1 MGIYCRQDVHQ
12 LAVRVG
18 NHHLYLE
25 DPDQADIGV
34 HKIILHENY
43 DSWNMQNDICL
54 LELESVADFS
64 SPVHRRKAFFFLHPV
79 FLLLQKQ
86 AFLFSIPGQLSQHFL
101 PSFWCKLPFQDT
113 ETALLLVLQIS

>member
-64 SPVHRRKAFFFLHPV
+64 SPVHRRSCLSGRGGMCPPSRKETTV
-79 FLLLQKQ
+79 LQEKNVR
-86 AFLFSIPGQLSQHFL
+86 
-101 PSFWCKLPFQDT
+101 
-113 ETALLLVLQIS
+113 LLVSRHQNYCTQ